1 MTAEQHGEIL
11 RTEGLS
17 KIFPG
22 VKALSNVNFSL
33 RKGEIMALLGE
44 NGAGKSTLIK
54 TLTGVYHATQGTILL
69 EGKTIS
75 PRDTAHAQQLGIG
88 TVYQEVNL
96 LPNMSIADN
105 LFIGREPRRW
115 GFICR
120 KKMEAQA
127 TRLMADYGFSLDVRE
142 PLNRFSV
149 AMQQIVAICRA
160 IDLSAKVLILD
171 EPTASLDSQE
181 VEMLFT
187 LMRQLRDQGI
197 SLIFVTHFLDQ
208 VYEVSDRITVLRNG
222 EFVGCHETAKLPQI
236 ELVKMMLGRE
246 LDTKALQRAGRTL
259 LSDKPVAEFKNFG
272 KKGTIYPF
280 DLHVRPGE
288 IVGLAGLL
296 GSGRTETAEVIFGI
310 KPADSGNAWIKG
322 TPVSIRSPSAASRTG
337 MGFCPEDRKTDGII
351 GAASVSE
358 NIILALQAQRGWL
371 RPISRKEQQAIA
383 ERFIRQLGIRTPTS
397 DQPIELLSGGNQQ
410 KVLLSRWL
418 LTKPQFLILDE
429 PTRGID
435 VGAHAEII
443 RLIET
448 LCADGLALL
457 VISSELEE
465 LVGYAD
471 RVIVMRDLKQI
482 AEIPL
487 AELSV
492 SAIMNAIAA

>member
-1 MTAEQHGEIL
+1 MNGESHQEIL

-17 KIFPG
+17 KFFPG
-22 VKALSNVNFSL
+22 VKALDNVNFSL
-33 RKGEIMALLGE
+33 RRGEIMALLGE

-54 TLTGVYHATQGTILL
+54 ALTGVYHADRGTIWL
-69 EGKTIS
+69 EGQAIS
-75 PRDTAHAQQLGIG
+75 PKNTAHAQQLGIG

-96 LPNMSIADN
+96 LPNMSVADN
-105 LFIGREPRRW
+105 LFIGREPRRF
-115 GFICR
+115 GLLRR
-120 KKMEAQA
+120 KEMEKRA
-127 TRLMADYGFSLDVRE
+127 TALMASYGFSLDVRE

-171 EPTASLDSQE
+171 EPTASLDTQE

-187 LMRQLRDQGI
+187 LMRQLRDSGV

-208 VYEVSDRITVLRNG
+208 VYAVSDRITVLRNG
-222 EFVGCHETAKLPQI
+222 GFVGCRETRELPQI

-246 LDTKALQRAGRTL
+246 LEHNALQRAGRTL
-259 LSDKPVAEFKNFG
+259 LSDKPVAAFEDFG
-272 KKGTIYPF
+272 KKGTIAPF
-280 DLHVRPGE
+280 SLQVRPGE

-310 KPADSGNAWIKG
+310 KPADSGKAWIKG
-322 TPVSIRSPSAASRTG
+322 KPQTLRSPHQASSLG
-337 MGFCPEDRKTDGII
+337 IGFC
-351 GAASVSE
+351 
-358 NIILALQAQRGWL
+358 LQAQRGWL
-371 RPISRKEQQAIA
+371 RPIGRREQNEIA
-383 ERFIRQLGIRTPTS
+383 ERFIRQLGIRTPS
-397 DQPIELLSGGNQQ
+397 AEQPIEFLSGGNQQ

-471 RVIVMRDLKQI
+471 RVIIMRDRQQV
-482 AEIPL
+482 AEL
-487 AELSV
+487 ALSELSV
-492 SAIMNAIAA
+492 PAIMNAIAA

>member
-1 MTAEQHGEIL
+1 MSAEAHQEIL

-17 KIFPG
+17 KFFPG
-22 VKALSNVNFSL
+22 VKALDNVNFSL
-33 RKGEIMALLGE
+33 RRGEIMALLGE

-54 TLTGVYHATQGTILL
+54 ALTGVYHADRGTIWL
-69 EGKTIS
+69 EGQAIS
-75 PRDTAHAQQLGIG
+75 PKNTAHAQQLGIG

-96 LPNMSIADN
+96 LPNMSVADN
-105 LFIGREPRRW
+105 LFIGREPRRF
-115 GFICR
+115 GLLRR
-120 KKMEAQA
+120 KEMEARA
-127 TRLMADYGFSLDVRE
+127 TALMASYGFSLDVRE
-142 PLNRFSV
+142 PL
-149 AMQQIVAICRA
+149 
-160 IDLSAKVLILD
+160 LILD
-171 EPTASLDSQE
+171 EPTASLDTQE

-187 LMRQLRDQGI
+187 LMRQLRDNGV

-208 VYEVSDRITVLRNG
+208 VYAVSDRITVLRNG
-222 EFVGCHETAKLPQI
+222 TFVGCRETRELPQI

-246 LDTKALQRAGRTL
+246 LDHNALQRAGRTL
-259 LSDKPVAEFKNFG
+259 LSDKPVAAFEGYG
-272 KKGTIYPF
+272 KKGTIAPF
-280 DLHVRPGE
+280 DLQVRPGE

-310 KPADSGNAWIKG
+310 KTADSGKAWIKG
-322 TPVSIRSPSAASRTG
+322 KPQTLRSPHQASCLG
-337 MGFCPEDRKTDGII
+337 IGFCPEDRKTDGII
-351 GAASVSE
+351 AAASVRE
-358 NIILALQAQRGWL
+358 NIVLALQAQRGWL
-371 RPISRKEQQAIA
+371 RPIPRREQNEIA
-383 ERFIRQLGIRTPTS
+383 ERFIRQLGIRTPS
-397 DQPIELLSGGNQQ
+397 AEQPIEFLSGGNQQ

-471 RVIVMRDLKQI
+471 RVIILRDRRQV

-492 SAIMNAIAA
+492 PAIMNAIAA